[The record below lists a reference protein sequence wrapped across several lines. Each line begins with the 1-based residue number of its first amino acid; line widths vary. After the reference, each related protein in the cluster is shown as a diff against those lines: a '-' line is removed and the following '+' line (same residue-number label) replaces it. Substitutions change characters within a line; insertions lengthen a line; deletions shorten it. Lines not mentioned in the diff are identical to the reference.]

1 MDCTMQ
7 NPTKEILI
15 DTENFALKQN
25 IMRIAPL
32 MISRLE
38 KIGKMT
44 GAYEKLPFSKRKI
57 YIAIIEFSI
66 SYYESCPE
74 WSIDDYIK
82 RTGREIESK

>member
-38 KIGKMT
+38 KKGKIVPQVLAT
-44 GAYEKLPFSKRKI
+44 GSWAT
-57 YIAIIEFSI
+57 
-66 SYYESCPE
+66 
-74 WSIDDYIK
+74 ID
-82 RTGREIESK
+82 GHN